1 MNIEQFWKI
10 IYLYVI
16 KYNYDILY
24 YKSDKNDIWLIDEN
38 NEVIRFIYTEKLR
51 MVDVDSSVYNI
62 INNESKL
69 KKVFKLS
76 SLKVKV
82 LHVSRERDTNIQEYR
97 KYRIS
102 DELLVERVIISDKN
116 KLNFIKN
123 RDEKF
128 IDYSMYNK
136 KYKERIEAKYNK
148 NENPYNIN
156 FYMLSMFLCFIILF
170 LTNYSLLYFK
180 DISIYSYLDYNYQ
193 AIISGELYRLISDV
207 FIFNNIN
214 QLFLISFTGIFI
226 TIFFGQNIGVIR
238 SMVLISM
245 ITMLF
250 NVFRLFK
257 FIDSISVISLA
268 VFALLASILSNQ
280 YMKKSNNTKM
290 MYAVVVVSLYFIL
303 TVISIP
309 EKKVIILYIIAFL
322 MGAIFDLIRTNRI
335 VTIVS
340 TATLTIL
347 LVSSVIIRVFSI
359 DIKTPINNYRYSM
372 LDTSSVGSSEKL
384 KQLEQELGSKNKSVL
399 TYYELASLGMV
410 TTSKEHSKKILEEA
424 LQFDNTFAPI
434 YYELA
439 LIEYSLNNSDK
450 AEEYINRA
458 IELDA
463 TNSKYIQF
471 KEEI

>member
-24 YKSDKNDIWLIDEN
+24 YKSEKNDIWLIDEN
-38 NEVIRFIYTEKLR
+38 NEIIRFIYTEKLR

-76 SLKVKV
+76 SLKVKI
-82 LHVSRERDTNIQEYR
+82 LHVSKERDTNIQEYR

-102 DELLVERVIISDKN
+102 DELLVERIIINDKN
-116 KLNFIKN
+116 RLNFIKS

-128 IDYSMYNK
+128 IEYSMYNK
-136 KYKERIEAKYNK
+136 KYKERIEAKYNR

-156 FYMLSMFLCFIILF
+156 FYMLCMFLCFIVVF

-207 FIFNNIN
+207 FILNNIN
-214 QLFLISFTGIFI
+214 QLFLISFTGIFLS
-226 TIFFGQNIGVIR
+226 IFFGQNIGILR
-238 SMVLISM
+238 SVLLISM
-245 ITMLF
+245 ITILF

-257 FIDSISVISLA
+257 FIDSISVISLSI
-268 VFALLASILSNQ
+268 FALLAAILSNQ
-280 YMKKSNNTKM
+280 YMRKSNNTKI
-290 MYAVVVVSLYFIL
+290 MYAAVIVSLYFIL
-303 TVISIP
+303 TVITIP
-309 EKKVIILYIIAFL
+309 EKKAIILYVIAFL
-322 MGAIFDLIRTNRI
+322 LGAIFDLIRTHRV
-335 VTIVS
+335 VTIAS
-340 TATLTIL
+340 ISILTLL
-347 LVSSVIIRVFSI
+347 LVFSAIIRVFSI

-372 LDTSSVGSSEKL
+372 LDNSSDDINLKI
-384 KQLEQELGSKNKSVL
+384 KQLEQELGTKNKSVL
-399 TYYELASLGMV
+399 TYYELANLGML

-424 LQFDNTFAPI
+424 IQFDNTFAPI

-439 LIEYSLNNSDK
+439 IIEYSLNNFDK

-458 IELDA
+458 IELDS
-463 TNSKYIQF
+463 NNFKYIQF
-471 KEEI
+471 REEI